1 MLELIRVFV
10 YDHRSEHQERVAAK
24 AAVADGAAVKD
35 GTKFCRQGAFWRLAG
50 IHGNST
56 YLNIVA
62 VLDKS
67 SQELA
72 VPWLI
77 FPNEDFSGCVHDA
90 QTVSRPRQRSIR

>member
-1 MLELIRVFV
+1 MT
-10 YDHRSEHQERVAAK
+10 AK
-24 AAVADGAAVKD
+24 AAIADGATVKD
-35 GTKFCRQGAFWRLAG
+35 GTKFCRDDVFWSRAC
-50 IHGNST
+50 IDGNSR

-77 FPNEDFSGCVHDA
+77 LGNQDFFGWMHYA
-90 QTVSRPRQRSIR
+90 ETLSRARQLAIR